1 MSKIKLN
8 LQRLTIP
15 EKTARAQQIVAAITG
30 NANFSSPQPAL
41 AQVTAAIDDLDAAY
55 LAAQTA
61 RQEAKN
67 KTATQSQKEDALDAV
82 LTQLASYVESVSG
95 GDEAKITS
103 AGLDVRSAQTATG
116 DLPAPE
122 NLSASAGDRD
132 GEIDLSWD
140 KVDRARSYVVERSP
154 DPPTSTSWQHA
165 AVATRSQTTIGG
177 LTSGTKYWFRV
188 AAVGPNGQSPW
199 SNPAPKIAP

>member
-15 EKTARAQQIVAAITG
+15 EKTVRAQQIVAALTG
-30 NANFSSPQPAL
+30 NANFTSPQPPL
-41 AQVTAAIDDLDAAY
+41 AQTTAAIEELNAAY

-67 KTATQSQKEDALDAV
+67 RTSLQNQKEEALDSV
-82 LTQLASYVESVSG
+82 LGQLASYVESISG

-103 AGLDVRSAQTATG
+103 AGMDVRSAQTATG

-122 NLSASAGDRD
+122 GLSASAGDRD

-154 DPPTSTSWQHA
+154 DPPTSTSWQHS
-165 AVATRSQTTIGG
+165 AVATKSQATVGG
-177 LTSGTKYWFRV
+177 LTSGTKYWFRI

>member
-15 EKTARAQQIVAAITG
+15 EKTARAQQIIAALTG
-30 NANFSSPQPAL
+30 NAHFSTPQPAL
-41 AQVTAAIDDLDAAY
+41 AQVTTAIEELDAAY

-67 KTATQSQKEDALDAV
+67 KTSVQNQKEEALDGI
-82 LTQLASYVESVSG
+82 LGQLANYVESISG
-95 GDEAKITS
+95 GDESKITS
-103 AGLDVRSAQTATG
+103 AGMDVRAANSATG
-116 DLPAPE
+116 DLPAPDA
-122 NLSASAGDRD
+122 LMASAGDRD

-140 KVDRARSYVVERSP
+140 KVNKARSYVVERSP
-154 DPPTSTSWQHA
+154 DPPTASSWQHS
-165 AVATRSQTTIGG
+165 AVSTKSQTTITG
-177 LTSGTKYWFRV
+177 LASGAKYWFRV
-188 AAVGPNGQSPW
+188 ASIGPNGQSPW

>member
-15 EKTARAQQIVAAITG
+15 EKTARSQQIVAAMTG
-30 NANFSSPQPAL
+30 NPNFPSPQPAL
-41 AQVTAAIDDLDAAY
+41 TQVTAAIDELDAAY
-55 LAAQTA
+55 LAVQTA

-67 KTATQSQKEDALDAV
+67 RTSVQNQKEETLDNM
-82 LTQLASYVESVSG
+82 LGQLASHVESISG

-103 AGLDVRSAQTATG
+103 AGLDVRSSQTPTG

-122 NLSASAGDRD
+122 GLSASPGDRD

-140 KVDRARSYVVERSP
+140 KVNRARSYVVERSP
-154 DPPTSTSWQHA
+154 DPPTPASWQHA
-165 AVATRSQTTIGG
+165 AVATKSQTTIGG
-177 LTSGTKYWFRV
+177 LTSGTKYWFRA

-199 SNPAPKIAP
+199 SNPVPKIAP

>member
-15 EKTARAQQIVAAITG
+15 EKTARAQQIIAAMTG
-30 NANFSSPQPAL
+30 NPNFTSPQPPL
-41 AQVTAAIDDLDAAY
+41 AQVTTAQTDLDAAY
-55 LAAQTA
+55 LAAQAA
-61 RQEAKN
+61 RQDAKN
-67 KTATQSQKEDALDAV
+67 KTSIQNQKEEALDGV
-82 LTQLASYVESVSG
+82 LGQLANYVESISG

-103 AGLDVRSAQTATG
+103 AGMDVRAAQTATG

-122 NLSASAGDRD
+122 SLSASAGDRD

-140 KVDRARSYVVERSP
+140 KVNRARSYVVERSP
-154 DPPTSTSWQHA
+154 DPPAPGTWQHA
-165 AVATRSQTTIGG
+165 AVSTKSQATIAG